1 MQFSDLDLNKT
12 YSYADY
18 LNWTFDERIEIIKGK
33 LFNMGPS
40 PAPAHQELS
49 GIIFYELFKY
59 LKGKPCKVYTAP
71 FDVRLPKRSF
81 DERQIFTVVQPD
93 ISVICDLQK
102 IDEKG
107 CLGAPDIVI
116 EILSPGNN
124 QTELQNKYQVY
135 EEAGVKEYWLV
146 VPKEK
151 ALWQYILNTEVMF
164 IATRPFTIDDLL
176 TSDSLPGFSLK
187 IDDLFR
193 QV

>member
-33 LFNMGPS
+33 LFNMSPA

-59 LKGKPCKVYTAP
+59 LQGKPCKVYTAP
-71 FDVRLPKRSF
+71 FDVRLPKKSF
-81 DERQIFTVVQPD
+81 EERKIFTVVQPD
-93 ISVICDLQK
+93 ISVICDLRK

-151 ALWQYILNTEVMF
+151 ALLQYILNSEGIF
-164 IATRPFTIDDLL
+164 IATRPFTIDDFL
-176 TSDSLPGFSLK
+176 TSDSLPGSLK
-187 IDDLFR
+187 IDDLYKE
-193 QV
+193 V